1 MSEDEKMKERR
12 FQYELTQ
19 LVKDDYEKWVILCF
33 TIAISIIVGKPTNSY
48 LDLVCGL
55 IFDIL
60 AIVLILGGLRN
71 LQKRKNSF
79 EKKYFSKPDPEHKET
94 P

>member
-1 MSEDEKMKERR
+1 
-12 FQYELTQ
+12 
-19 LVKDDYEKWVILCF
+19 
-33 TIAISIIVGKPTNSY
+33 
-48 LDLVCGL
+48 VCGL
-55 IFDIL
+55 NFDIL

-71 LQKRKNSF
+71 LQKRKNNF